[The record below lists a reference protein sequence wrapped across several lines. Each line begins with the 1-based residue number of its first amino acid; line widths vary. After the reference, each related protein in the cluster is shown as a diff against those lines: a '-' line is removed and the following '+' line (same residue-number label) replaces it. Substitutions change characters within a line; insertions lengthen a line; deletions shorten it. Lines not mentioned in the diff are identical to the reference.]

1 MQKVLTL
8 IEIVSVSTD
17 FILNSI
23 QNVSALTEI
32 ISSSIEIIPASI

>member
-1 MQKVLTL
+1 MQKVSTL

-17 FILNSI
+17 FTLNSI

-32 ISSSIEIIPASI
+32 ISIAI